1 MQSATKRIFCNQ
13 MQTVTIE
20 MSNTV
25 VILHNRLP
33 AQPTPDE
40 QDVMDQVQLVQRLWK
55 RRAIGVMYLTWATTC
70 MKICST

>member
-1 MQSATKRIFCNQ
+1 MK
-13 MQTVTIE
+13 

-40 QDVMDQVQLVQRLWK
+40 QDVMDQVQLVQKALEAPGYRCHVLDVGNNLYEDLQHVASLK
-55 RRAIGVMYLTWATTC
+55 PAFVFNL
-70 MKICST
+70 SL